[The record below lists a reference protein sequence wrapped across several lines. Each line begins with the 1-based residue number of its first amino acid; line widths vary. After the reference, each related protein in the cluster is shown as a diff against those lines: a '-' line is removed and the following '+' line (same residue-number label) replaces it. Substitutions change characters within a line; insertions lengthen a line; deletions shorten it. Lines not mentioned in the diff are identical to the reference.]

1 MLRSL
6 LYPLLLAAVLVDIS
20 PTVAFHVSS
29 LTGHRWPTT
38 SLSFCMWGDNPK
50 RHPSPDLPFLSRSLP
65 FQLNSRKT
73 RQEKSQL
80 CQFFVV
86 GMFFFFFWNM
96 NFSHLSPSGPH
107 LTLRASLTGSHGRA
121 LNVTM
126 PGWFLHRSGIHL
138 GRSGRFDNSSGS
150 STSTNVAM
158 HGQASG
164 TRGNCTVS

>member
-86 GMFFFFFWNM
+86 GMFFFFLEYEFQ
-96 NFSHLSPSGPH
+96 PSIPIWAPSNLKGLPNRI
-107 LTLRASLTGSHGRA
+107 TWQGTERNDARM
-121 LNVTM
+121 V
-126 PGWFLHRSGIHL
+126 
-138 GRSGRFDNSSGS
+138 
-150 STSTNVAM
+150 STSFRNSPWTIR
-158 HGQASG
+158 QI
-164 TRGNCTVS
+164 